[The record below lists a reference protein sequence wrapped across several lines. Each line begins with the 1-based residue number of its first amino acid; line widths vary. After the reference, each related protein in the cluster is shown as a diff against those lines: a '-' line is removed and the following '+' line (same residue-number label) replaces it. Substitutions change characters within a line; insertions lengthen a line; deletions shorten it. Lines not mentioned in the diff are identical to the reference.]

1 VWTEFDAAGC
11 RDLERVMGIE
21 PTLFAWEA
29 EVLPLNYTRKSWTGS
44 SIQSL
49 IDISQDLNE
58 ALGCRAAKAQTL
70 PNRPS
75 AQVL

>member
-1 VWTEFDAAGC
+1 
-11 RDLERVMGIE
+11 
-21 PTLFAWEA
+21 
-29 EVLPLNYTRKSWTGS
+29 LNYTRKCWTGS

-58 ALGCRAAKAQTL
+58 ALGYRAAKAQTP

>member
-1 VWTEFDAAGC
+1 
-11 RDLERVMGIE
+11 
-21 PTLFAWEA
+21 
-29 EVLPLNYTRKSWTGS
+29 LNYTRKCWTGS

-70 PNRPS
+70 PDRPS